1 MPTIAS
7 ALDQIN
13 GTPHAHIARVPEKQP
28 SSATTLSIEP
38 SFRSAGLAATHG
50 GGAGVR
56 VLVTGSILLV
66 GDVLAELV
74 RRGQWAPSYTL

>member
-13 GTPHAHIARVPEKQP
+13 GTPHAHIARTPKKQP
-28 SSATTLSIEP
+28 SSATPLSIEP
-38 SFRSAGLAATHG
+38 SFRAAGLAADG

>member
-1 MPTIAS
+1 M
-7 ALDQIN
+7 LE
-13 GTPHAHIARVPEKQP
+13 R
-28 SSATTLSIEP
+28 
-38 SFRSAGLAATHG
+38 SFRAAGLAADG

-74 RRGQWAPSYTL
+74 RREQWAPSYTL

>member
-13 GTPHAHIARVPEKQP
+13 GTPHARAPEKQP
-28 SSATTLSIEP
+28 SSATSLMIEP
-38 SFRSAGLAATHG
+38 SFRAAGLAADG